1 MVSKTDLLQK
11 TSEYMD
17 YISEHKKNI
26 QKARDL
32 AAPEAGYSRRDEL
45 AHQEP

>member
-17 YISEHKKNI
+17 YLADHKKNV
-26 QKARDL
+26 QKVK
-32 AAPEAGYSRRDEL
+32 
-45 AHQEP
+45 

>member
-17 YISEHKKNI
+17 YLAEHKKMFKKPGTN
-26 QKARDL
+26 
-32 AAPEAGYSRRDEL
+32 
-45 AHQEP
+45 